1 MSLTLLQSNK
11 ISNKINYSFVVKIYV
26 ILDFS
31 LRLDCKRVNIQ

>member
-1 MSLTLLQSNK
+1 MSLTLLQYNK

-31 LRLDCKRVNIQ
+31 LRLDCKRVNI